1 MGVYDVI
8 LLDENQQIIHDED
21 TTPSEGIKKALL
33 GQDAVCFHA
42 NEDVLYHFYPDGSLS
57 LYSLSKP
64 KFHTVMLSRFD
75 LDFFC
80 KEGRVAT
87 KDAVVRDV
95 GCERSMVYLEGH
107 SFYVPTELLR
117 R

>member
-1 MGVYDVI
+1 
-8 LLDENQQIIHDED
+8 
-21 TTPSEGIKKALL
+21 
-33 GQDAVCFHA
+33 
-42 NEDVLYHFYPDGSLS
+42 
-57 LYSLSKP
+57 
-64 KFHTVMLSRFD
+64 MLSRFD

-107 SFYVPTELLR
+107 SFHVPTELLR

>member
-1 MGVYDVI
+1 MI

-21 TTPSEGIKKALL
+21 TDPNEGIKKALIS
-33 GQDAVCFHA
+33 QNAMCFHA
-42 NEDVLYHFYPDGSLS
+42 NDDVLFHFYPDGSLS

-64 KFHTVMLSRFD
+64 KFKTVMLSRLD

-95 GCERSMVYLEGH
+95 GCERSMVYMEEH
-107 SFYVPTELLR
+107 SFYVPTELLHR
-117 R
+117 